1 MEWMELKLVPSVLAV
16 LKMFNTV
23 KMEKMMRKTA
33 MVNNKGE
40 NESENDEETD
50 GEDQEFLDDFD
61 RTFCGIL

>member
-1 MEWMELKLVPSVLAV
+1 MERKPVPSVLAV
-16 LKMFNTV
+16 LKMSNTV

-40 NESENDEETD
+40 NESENDEETN
-50 GEDQEFLDDFD
+50 GEDQEFLDDFN

>member
-50 GEDQEFLDDFD
+50 GED
-61 RTFCGIL
+61 

>member
-1 MEWMELKLVPSVLAV
+1 MERKPVPSVLAV
-16 LKMFNTV
+16 LKMSNTV

-33 MVNNKGE
+33 MVNNNWE
-40 NESENDEETD
+40 NESENDEETN

>member
-1 MEWMELKLVPSVLAV
+1 MERKPVPSVLAV
-16 LKMFNTV
+16 LKMSNTV

-40 NESENDEETD
+40 NESENDEETN

>member
-1 MEWMELKLVPSVLAV
+1 MERKPVPSVLAV
-16 LKMFNTV
+16 LKMSNTV

-33 MVNNKGE
+33 MVNNNGE
-40 NESENDEETD
+40 NESENDEETN

>member
-16 LKMFNTV
+16 LKMFNIV

-50 GEDQEFLDDFD
+50 GED
-61 RTFCGIL
+61 

>member
-1 MEWMELKLVPSVLAV
+1 MERKPVPSVLAV
-16 LKMFNTV
+16 LKISNTV

-40 NESENDEETD
+40 NESKNDEETN

>member
-1 MEWMELKLVPSVLAV
+1 MERKPVPSVLAV
-16 LKMFNTV
+16 LKMSNTV

-33 MVNNKGE
+33 MVNNNEE
-40 NESENDEETD
+40 NESENDEETN